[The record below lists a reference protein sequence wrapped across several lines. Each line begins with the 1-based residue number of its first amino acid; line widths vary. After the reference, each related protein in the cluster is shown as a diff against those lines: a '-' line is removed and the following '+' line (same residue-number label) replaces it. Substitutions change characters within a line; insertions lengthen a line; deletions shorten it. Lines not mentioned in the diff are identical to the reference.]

1 MQPRSL
7 RSRHL
12 RSSLRSRMSRTI
24 SSLAQQHCLAAS
36 GMSAWPTPAAFTG
49 SAPSSN
55 WPRKASRSSG
65 LRTGTSACLPR
76 NAATA
81 PGEFRFSDRS
91 HRLDVAFHSG
101 TAILGGKRVVAWKYR
116 QEGHQVRRAGGS
128 GRFQQSAAWAA
139 ADVLRVLQAGDL
151 PKGRDVYKRLKEDLA
166 GIDEIRIDGPDGNTY
181 RIYDI
186 IRFREVIYVL
196 DARAKKST
204 EGGNI
209 TKADKR
215 TLLERKKAAEAD
227 YKANEVRYKRDYA
240 IRAQVRA
247 ALGAARQPKP
257 KGA

>member
-1 MQPRSL
+1 V
-7 RSRHL
+7 
-12 RSSLRSRMSRTI
+12 SSPGSIDKKVIRFV
-24 SSLAQQHCLAAS
+24 
-36 GMSAWPTPAAFTG
+36 GPAVRADF
-49 SAPSSN
+49 SN
-55 WPRKASRSSG
+55 
-65 LRTGTSACLPR
+65 LPPGVHE
-76 NAATA
+76 AAT
-81 PGEFRFSDRS
+81 
-91 HRLDVAFHSG
+91 
-101 TAILGGKRVVAWKYR
+101 
-116 QEGHQVRRAGGS
+116 
-128 GRFQQSAAWAA
+128 
-139 ADVLRVLQAGDL
+139 DVLRVLQAGDL

-247 ALGAARQPKP
+247 ALEAARQPKP